1 MKHDNNLKILQNL
14 GLNEKESKVYL
25 ATLSLGKT
33 TIQMIAKAAEIK
45 RTTAYNVVDSLQQKG
60 LITVEID
67 GFKKKFVAE
76 NPERLEK
83 MIDDSRNDLH
93 KSLPELQSLYNLGGE
108 ESVIK
113 YYEGR
118 EALKSVYLDNIRD
131 IKPHQEYM
139 VISNA
144 EKLFNIYG
152 DWFEK
157 FVSDRGKLNIN
168 IRMILESNQWSRE
181 YSKFEK
187 NYNHKIRFLPKETRL
202 TTILVITPQRALIHQ
217 LNQPIMGI
225 VIENRSA
232 IEMHQQL
239 FEVLWKTCK

>member
-108 ESVIK
+108 ESVIR
-113 YYEGR
+113 YYEGK
-118 EALKSVYLDNIRD
+118 EAIKSVYLDNIRD
-131 IKPHQEYM
+131 IKPQQEYM

-202 TTILVITPQRALIHQ
+202 TTNLVITPQRALIHQ